1 MKAGTKRRG
10 SSALA
15 LVGVLLLATVA
26 SGEGYGNDGS
36 GVLWRIRTRQGDV
49 VRMGQVVVTDGDSRL
64 APELTDIALPTKHG
78 LYAIPFGMLYRV
90 PLEDPEHSTVV
101 GSLGASLNALAFD
114 ADDNLYG
121 AGDMGLYRI
130 DLTTGR
136 ARRIGAFGVGSG
148 SDGDLVFIGKELWA
162 TISSS
167 GGVLLARL
175 DPATGRA
182 ASSTLLRREDGSRPM
197 NVWGL
202 SYDGQQLLGLCP
214 DGEVLSIDREKAVA
228 RTLMRTKV
236 RFWGG
241 SVPLRL

>member
-1 MKAGTKRRG
+1 MTGRATRWLRG
-10 SSALA
+10 VAA
-15 LVGVLLLATVA
+15 VGAAALLASVA
-26 SGEGYGNDGS
+26 HAEGYGNDS
-36 GVLWRIRTRQGDV
+36 AGVLWRIRTRQGDV
-49 VRMGQVVVTDGDSRL
+49 LRMGQVVVGEGEARQ
-64 APELTDIALPTKHG
+64 APELTDIALSTQHG
-78 LYAIPFGMLYRV
+78 LYAISFGTLYKV

-101 GSLGASLNALAFD
+101 GPLGASLNALAFD

-121 AGDMGLYRI
+121 AGDLGLYRI
-130 DLTTGR
+130 DLATGR
-136 ARRIGAFGVGSG
+136 AKRIGAFGVGSG

-162 TISSS
+162 TITS
-167 GGVLLARL
+167 GSGVLLAQL

-182 ASSTLLRREDGSRPM
+182 TTSRPLRREDGSRVVS
-197 NVWGL
+197 VWGL

-241 SVPLRL
+241 SIPLRL